1 MSEQKQENHTVK
13 PMPCEPEVSSAMA
26 DKGQYE
32 VGYGR
37 PPTHSRFKPGE
48 SGNPN
53 GRPAGRPNAKTTVA
67 RVINEKVAVREG
79 QKTRRI
85 TKLEAVV
92 QAHAMKA
99 MKGDARSASIVI
111 GLVARMGL
119 LGEQEDAT
127 LAALPQEDAAI
138 VDDFLRRSAGSEKS
152 DASDD
157 KERQ

>member
-1 MSEQKQENHTVK
+1 MSEQKQENHTVN
-13 PMPCEPEVSSAMA
+13 PTPCEPNVSSGMPG
-26 DKGQYE
+26 KGQYE

-37 PPTHSRFKPGE
+37 PPARTRFKPGQ
-48 SGNPN
+48 SGNRN

-79 QKTRRI
+79 QKTRNM
-85 TKLEAVV
+85 TKLEAMV

-119 LGEQEDAT
+119 LGEQEDET

-138 VDDFLRRSAGSEKS
+138 VDDFLRRVAGSDKS
-152 DASDD
+152 DASDGQ
-157 KERQ
+157 EHR

>member
-13 PMPCEPEVSSAMA
+13 PMPCEPDVSSAMA

-53 GRPAGRPNAKTTVA
+53 GRPAGHPNAKTTVA